1 MDVEKI
7 EKDKFLASMKKKHER
22 GNVDSEALKAKDQT
36 MKDILGDIVQMPS
49 KIAMVGPVGKTSVRK
64 TKKDE
69 NDLHGEDGEVMVK
82 EQDLMD

>member
-7 EKDKFLASMKKKHER
+7 EKDKFLAKMKTKFER
-22 GNVDSEALKAKDQT
+22 GKVDSDALKAKERT

-49 KIAMVGPVGKTSVRK
+49 KISMVGPVGKTSV
-64 TKKDE
+64 KKPKVNE
-69 NDLHGEDGEVMVK
+69 NKLSGGDGKVMVD